1 MNTEMNTKIT
11 STSASTRKGGKTPRD
26 PRWTRQP
33 LSIEELG
40 VYSSSHQ
47 VDPWRGQFVQ
57 LGWDY
62 CV

>member
-1 MNTEMNTKIT
+1 MKTMNTKIT
-11 STSASTRKGGKTPRD
+11 STSNRKSRKAPRD

-47 VDPWRGQFVQ
+47 VDPWRGQFMQ
-57 LGWDY
+57 LSWDY